1 VERLRIALIRGDG
14 IGPELVDAALRVLEA
29 VGETDGL
36 EFAYTEVNAGAGAY
50 RETGTEYAPEDVE
63 LMRTGVDATLK
74 GPVGLPD
81 VRHPDGTEAG
91 LLGGILRTGLQV
103 YANVRPVLQLP
114 GAQGRLVG
122 HEPGSID
129 VFDRRYTPTAEGE
142 RRVPSDRFTREP
154 APATD
159 RAALRR

>member
-1 VERLRIALIRGDG
+1 MERLRIALIRGDG

-50 RETGTEYAPEDVE
+50 RETGTACAPEDVE
-63 LMRTGVDATLK
+63 LMRTGVDATRK
-74 GPVGLPD
+74 GPVGLPA
-81 VRHPDGTEAG
+81 VRYPDGTEA
-91 LLGGILRTGLQV
+91 
-103 YANVRPVLQLP
+103 

>member
-1 VERLRIALIRGDG
+1 MERLRIAVIRGDG

-36 EFAYTEVNAGAGAY
+36 EFA
-50 RETGTEYAPEDVE
+50 
-63 LMRTGVDATLK
+63 
-74 GPVGLPD
+74 
-81 VRHPDGTEAG
+81 
-91 LLGGILRTGLQV
+91 
-103 YANVRPVLQLP
+103 
-114 GAQGRLVG
+114 
-122 HEPGSID
+122 
-129 VFDRRYTPTAEGE
+129 RYTPTADGE